1 MAKICDYGLA
11 LSGGGARGFAHLGVA
26 QALDEA
32 GIRPGIYS
40 GTSAGAIAAA
50 FLADG
55 YAPWEALE
63 IFLQHK
69 LFRIIGL
76 SIPKLGLGNI
86 QGMERL
92 LRKHLKA
99 QRIEDLQKPIVI
111 AATDLNAGQVRYF
124 DRGELIPRIIASASI
139 PILFQPLRIDDK
151 LYVDGGITDMLPV
164 APLEDR
170 CKRIIGV
177 DINPGGYREEFHS
190 LVSIAERVF
199 YLSFSALMLEKRD
212 KLHLLIIPE
221 GLESYSW
228 LDLAHGREIFRLGY
242 EAGKAALQTA
252 SGDEGN

>member
-1 MAKICDYGLA
+1 MYDYGLA

-32 GIRPGIYS
+32 GIRPGIYA

-55 YAPWEALE
+55 YAPGEVLD
-63 IFLQHK
+63 IFLQQK
-69 LFRIIGL
+69 IYRIVGL
-76 SIPKLGLGNI
+76 SIPRLGLGNI
-86 QGMERL
+86 QGMERV

-99 QRIEDLQKPIVI
+99 KRIEDLKTPLII

-124 DRGELIPRIIASASI
+124 DQGELIPRIIASASI
-139 PILFQPLRIDDK
+139 PILFQPVKIDDR
-151 LYVDGGITDMLPV
+151 LYIDGGITDMLPV

-170 CKRIIGV
+170 CRKIIGV
-177 DINPGGYREEFHS
+177 DVNPGGYREEFHS
-190 LVSIAERVF
+190 LVNIAERIF
-199 YLSFSALMLEKRD
+199 YLSFSALMQEKQD
-212 KLHLLIIPE
+212 KLHLLISPD

-228 LDLAHGREIFRLGY
+228 LDLSHSREIYRLGY
-242 EAGKAALQTA
+242 EAAKVALQQN

>member
-1 MAKICDYGLA
+1 MFDYGLA

-32 GIRPGIYS
+32 GIQPGIYA

-55 YAPWEALE
+55 FTPEEALE
-63 IFLQHK
+63 VFLQQK

-92 LRKHLKA
+92 LKKHLKA
-99 QRIEDLQKPIVI
+99 RRIEDLNLPLVL

-124 DRGELIPRIIASASI
+124 DRGELMPRIIASASI
-139 PILFQPLRIDDK
+139 PILFQPVRIDDR
-151 LYVDGGITDMLPV
+151 LYIDGGITDMLPV

-170 CKRIIGV
+170 CRKIIGV
-177 DINPGGYREEFHS
+177 DVNPGGYREDFHS

-199 YLSFSALMLEKRD
+199 YLSFSTLMAEKRE
-212 KLHLLIIPE
+212 KLHLLVSPG
-221 GLESYSW
+221 GLEAYSW
-228 LDLAHGREIFRLGY
+228 LDLSHSREIYRLGY
-242 EAGKAALQTA
+242 EAAKAALQKA
-252 SGDEGN
+252 SRNEGN